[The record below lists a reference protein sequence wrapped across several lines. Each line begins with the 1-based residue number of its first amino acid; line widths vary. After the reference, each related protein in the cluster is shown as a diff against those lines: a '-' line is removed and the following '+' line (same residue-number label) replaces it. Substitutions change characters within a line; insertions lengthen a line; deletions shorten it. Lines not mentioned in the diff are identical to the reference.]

1 MAAAAKLKPVE
12 KMSRRA
18 LAEELVGL
26 HRAHGDHFARMDD
39 LKSALRKIATAAG
52 ENFKEE
58 FAGLGQVK
66 VAGAKDGA
74 FKGILPVLNP
84 EIYLTL
90 PKAKQE
96 KLVEDGIVK
105 MESQYGG
112 KFYGSVTVDL
122 F

>member
-1 MAAAAKLKPVE
+1 MGADLKPVA

-18 LAEELVGL
+18 LAEELIGYERKL
-26 HRAHGDHFARMDD
+26 GPTIARIGD
-39 LKSALRKIATAAG
+39 LKSALRKFATDEG

-74 FKGILPVLNP
+74 FKGNMPMLDAEAFNA
-84 EIYLTL
+84 LT
-90 PKAKQE
+90 KARQD
-96 KLVEDGIVK
+96 KLVADGLVK
-105 MESQYGG
+105 IEPQYGG
-112 KFYGSVTVDL
+112 KFYGSVTVEL